1 MWRDWDSRVLSTK
14 QAKHTFQL
22 MAESRLWKWG
32 RSRAYAWRSGEA
44 DSSVQFSRYQ
54 LPTTHQAIS
63 CRRHTRFS
71 FSVHLLLRESDM
83 WSLIIKQSELCQS
96 LWEHRREASGLF
108 PRESFG
114 WAVKNEW
121 SDGSID
127 GERSAGAQG
136 WGMTSFKQRGMG
148 EEECDSDKWREKD
161 KSGLKSKGLT
171 CLVLLRSFIL

>member
-96 LWEHRREASGLF
+96 LWEHRRETWLVASSPGNHLDG
-108 PRESFG
+108 PWRMNGVMAASTEKDQQEHRGEG
-114 WAVKNEW
+114 WPASSSMGWEKKSVTVT
-121 SDGSID
+121 SDGRKIS
-127 GERSAGAQG
+127 QG
-136 WGMTSFKQRGMG
+136 LNP
-148 EEECDSDKWREKD
+148 KD
-161 KSGLKSKGLT
+161 LHALS
-171 CLVLLRSFIL
+171 C